1 MKLPTQPR
9 RTTRTVTIR
18 EIAVGSGHP
27 VSVQTMVKVPTTDVE
42 RVINEIQATSLIHA
56 QELDEREQNIL
67 RELEAFDTA
76 CEIGPFQCDVTRVSV
91 PTKECVEPFG
101 EIVAA
106 SPVPVVADIH
116 FQARLALAALEKG
129 CHKLRINPGNI
140 GDRSLV
146 REIAQEAK
154 RRRVPIRVGVNAGSL
169 EKDLLAQYG
178 PHSAEA
184 LSISALRSIEVLT
197 NEGFE
202 DIIVSLKANS
212 ARLMIEA
219 YKLAAEQIPFPLHLG
234 VTEAG
239 LGRSAVVNSWTGIG
253 ALLQAGIGDTLR
265 ISLTEDARL
274 EVVVGGLLL
283 YHLGLPRHPLRKT
296 ETERIPVGV

>member
-1 MKLPTQPR
+1 MKLPTKPR
-9 RTTRTVTIR
+9 RDCHKVMVADIP
-18 EIAVGSGHP
+18 VGGDQP
-27 VSVQTMVKVPTTDVE
+27 VSVQTMVKVPTTEVDA
-42 RVINEIQATSLIHA
+42 VIQEIQKTADVDP
-56 QELDEREQNIL
+56 QRLDERERNIL
-67 RELEAFDTA
+67 MELNAWEA
-76 CEIGPFQCDVTRVSV
+76 CLEIGSFHCDYTRVSV
-91 PTKECVEPFG
+91 PKKDCVEPFG
-101 EIVAA
+101 EIVQA
-106 SPVPVVADIH
+106 SPIPVVADIH

-154 RRRVPIRVGVNAGSL
+154 RRGVSIRVGVNAGSL
-169 EKDLLAQYG
+169 EKELLAEYG

-184 LSISALRSIEVLT
+184 LAISAIRSVEVLT
-197 NEGFE
+197 GEGFE

-219 YKLAAEQIPFPLHLG
+219 YKIAAEKLPYPLHLG

-239 LGRSAVVNSWTGIG
+239 LGRSAIVNSWTGIG
-253 ALLQAGIGDTLR
+253 ALLQDGIGDTLR

-274 EVVVGGLLL
+274 EVVAGGLLL
-283 YHLGLPRHPLRKT
+283 HYLGLPRLQTKPAPT
-296 ETERIPVGV
+296 SQA